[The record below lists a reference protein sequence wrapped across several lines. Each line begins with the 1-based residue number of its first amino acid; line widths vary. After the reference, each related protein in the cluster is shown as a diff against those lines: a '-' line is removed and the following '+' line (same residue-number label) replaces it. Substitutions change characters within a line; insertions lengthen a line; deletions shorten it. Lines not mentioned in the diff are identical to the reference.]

1 MTQQDLATISGID
14 LQQLVRYE
22 TGVDRPD
29 AESLLTIAKALNVEV
44 DYFHIN

>member
-1 MTQQDLATISGID
+1 MTQQDLATMSGID

-22 TGVDRPD
+22 KDIDYPD
-29 AESLLTIAKALNVEV
+29 TKSLSKIAKALNVEV